1 LAEADLYKLVVTDGA
16 SYDSAGQND
25 MSRFTYIYI
34 LQSEIESER
43 FYIGRTKDL
52 RGRLSSHNAGN
63 VRYTR
68 RWNSWRVKTYVAVL
82 DPECAVA
89 LERYFK
95 SSAGRAFIKKRLWY
109 PLLRRS
115 SAKFR
120 FPDFGTNRTCAE

>member
-1 LAEADLYKLVVTDGA
+1 LAEADLYELVVTDGA

-43 FYIGRTKDL
+43 FYIGRTKEL
-52 RGRLSSHNAGN
+52 RGRLSSHHSGN

-68 RWNSWRVKTYVAVL
+68 RWKPWRVKTYIAVL
-82 DPECAVA
+82 DPERAVA

-95 SSAGRAFIKKRLWY
+95 SSAGRAFRKKRLSITQA
-109 PLLRRS
+109 LERKISDCGMRS
-115 SAKFR
+115 A
-120 FPDFGTNRTCAE
+120 DI